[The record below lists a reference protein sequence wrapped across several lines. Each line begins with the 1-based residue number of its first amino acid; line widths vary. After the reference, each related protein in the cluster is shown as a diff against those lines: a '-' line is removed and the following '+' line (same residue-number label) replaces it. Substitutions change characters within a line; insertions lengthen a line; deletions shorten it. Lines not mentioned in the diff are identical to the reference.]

1 MAEQPAQAPA
11 AAPVKKE
18 KIVPPSPPLKIR
30 DRDRGYEYMR
40 VGFLGEGGFARVYEV
55 QDQRASRR
63 AVKVVSKASIKT
75 KKNKT
80 KLWAEIKLHQML
92 AHPNIN
98 YVITAVSWTSSVVEK
113 GTPNLRLA
121 TIWCSS

>member
-40 VGFLGEGGFARVYEV
+40 VGFLGEVSHFNKHVEIRKGSNEDAIDAPFIAGRFCQSLRSAR
-55 QDQRASRR
+55 
-63 AVKVVSKASIKT
+63 SKSF
-75 KKNKT
+75 
-80 KLWAEIKLHQML
+80 
-92 AHPNIN
+92 
-98 YVITAVSWTSSVVEK
+98 
-113 GTPNLRLA
+113 
-121 TIWCSS
+121 

>member
-40 VGFLGEGGFARVYEV
+40 VGFLGEVSHCDIHVEIHEGSNEDAIDASFITGRVCQSLRSARSKSFQTSCQGGE
-55 QDQRASRR
+55 QSQHQ
-63 AVKVVSKASIKT
+63 
-75 KKNKT
+75 NK
-80 KLWAEIKLHQML
+80 
-92 AHPNIN
+92 
-98 YVITAVSWTSSVVEK
+98 EK
-113 GTPNLRLA
+113 
-121 TIWCSS
+121 